1 MDNYAHDNSGNRCG
15 EGAVALDPVLGSGQ
29 KIVAGGKNADAE
41 IVVTSGTVYALTSL
55 IGHHIFG
62 IADTAVAT
70 NVVWAA
76 PDGVTIIIRIP
87 IGYTALHYQTP
98 STTRALYVRELKA

>member
-1 MDNYAHDNSGNRCG
+1 MDEYAHDNSGNRCG

-29 KIVAGGKNADAE
+29 KIVAGGKDVDDIITVDA
-41 IVVTSGTVYALTSL
+41 GAVYALTSL

-76 PDGVTIIIRIP
+76 PDGATIIIRVP
-87 IGYTALHYQTP
+87 IDYTELHYQTP
-98 STTRALYVRELKA
+98 SNDRALYVRKLA